1 MTKAWRVVL
10 WIALA
15 LLVAGVVL
23 MGAGWL
29 TGASLPRMADMVF
42 GSADAAKSAAHDLL
56 TRLAAL
62 WDGLVSAVGAWF

>member
-1 MTKAWRVVL
+1 MTKAWRVVI

-42 GSADAAKSAAHDLL
+42 GGADAAKAAAHGLL
-56 TRLAAL
+56 TRLAGL
-62 WDGLVSAVGAWF
+62 WDGLVSTVSAWF